1 MSSDLLNKL
10 MGNAGLSNKENVEK
24 ARQELAGAIT
34 RVVINEALAEA
45 KMRAQERDKM
55 LIKPKEGEK
64 PQG

>member
-10 MGNAGLSNKENVEK
+10 MSNAGLSNKENVEK

-34 RVVINEALAEA
+34 RIVINEALGEA

-55 LIKPKEGEK
+55 IIKPQGEK
-64 PQG
+64 P

>member
-24 ARQELAGAIT
+24 ARMELAGAIT
-34 RVVINEALAEA
+34 RVVINEALSEA

-55 LIKPKEGEK
+55 IIKPQGEK
-64 PQG
+64 P

>member
-1 MSSDLLNKL
+1 MASDLLNKL

-34 RVVINEALAEA
+34 RVVINEALSEA

-55 LIKPKEGEK
+55 LIKPKGEK
-64 PQG
+64 P